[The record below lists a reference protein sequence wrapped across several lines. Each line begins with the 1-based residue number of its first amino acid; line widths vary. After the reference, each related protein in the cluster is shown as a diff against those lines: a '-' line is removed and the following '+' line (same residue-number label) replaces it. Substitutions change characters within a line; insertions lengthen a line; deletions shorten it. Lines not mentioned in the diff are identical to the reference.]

1 MLKEPR
7 PMAEAVAGR
16 FALTLQP
23 AAHGDMSE
31 SFYPGVEDG
40 DFNSHAEKIEGIA
53 AFEVSEECI
62 YI

>member
-1 MLKEPR
+1 
-7 PMAEAVAGR
+7 MAEAVAGR

-40 DFNSHAEKIEGIA
+40 DFNSHAEKTEGIA